1 MFPTAQD
8 HEPPDTTE
16 LPKPAASSGWVLEF
30 GSASGSVRVS
40 VSVGQSMW
48 VGSSASAEVTLDD
61 RSVSSRHCRVEATES
76 GLVIEDAGSKNG
88 LLVGGARVPRATL
101 RAGSAAFVVGST
113 SVSVE
118 PEGESPLPHDTRRIP
133 GLVGDSAPMLRL
145 AEEIWRIAPYRVPVL
160 IQGES
165 GTGKDLVARALHQ
178 LADRSGQFVPVN
190 AAAIPESLADAEL
203 FGHQKGAFTGALYNR
218 PGAFEQAD
226 RGTLFLDE
234 VAELSPALQVRLL
247 RVVEDGRVRPIGAR
261 QERQMQV
268 RIVSATWA
276 DLEERV
282 RSGRFR
288 EDLLH
293 RLATVVLSVPP
304 LRDRKSDIAMLAKCL
319 LARFEGELGPRA
331 LSPRFLARLVEY
343 DWPGNVRQLSSVLY
357 RAALRSNGSLLEPQ
371 HLELG
376 RVGTRRTPNALL
388 KPSEARELYEQHGKN
403 ISAAARAAR
412 VPRSTFRGWLE
423 RWRAEHEHPAPRAPD
438 ASVKTDR

>member
-1 MFPTAQD
+1 MLSNLPDPPPSDTA
-8 HEPPDTTE
+8 E
-16 LPKPAASSGWVLEF
+16 LPNPAASSGWVLEF
-30 GSASGSVRVS
+30 GTPTRSLRVS
-40 VSVGQSMW
+40 LSLGQSLWVGQ
-48 VGSSASAEVTLDD
+48 SASAEVTLED
-61 RSVSSRHCRVEATES
+61 RSVSARHCRIAATEA

-88 LLVGGARVPRATL
+88 VILGGARVPRAVL
-101 RAGSAAFVVGST
+101 RTGSTAFVIGST
-113 SVSVE
+113 SVAIE
-118 PEGESPLPHDTRRIP
+118 PERSDDVPAKARRVP
-133 GLVGDSAPMLRL
+133 GLVGQSAPMQRL
-145 AEEIWRIAPYRVPVL
+145 SEEIFQVAPFRVPVL

-178 LADRSGQFVPVN
+178 LAERSGQFIAVN

-234 VAELSPALQVRLL
+234 VAELSPALQGRLL

-261 QERQMQV
+261 QEKQVEV

-276 DLEERV
+276 DLDQYASV
-282 RSGRFR
+282 GRFR

-293 RLATVVLSVPP
+293 RLATIVLRVPP
-304 LRDRKSDIAMLAKCL
+304 LRERKSDIPMLCKCL
-319 LARFEGELGPRA
+319 LERFERELGQRS

-343 DWPGNVRQLSSVLY
+343 EWPGNVRELSSVLY
-357 RAALRSNGSLLEPQ
+357 RAALRSGGSVLEPQ

-376 RVGTRRTPNALL
+376 RAASRRTPSAFLT
-388 KPSEARELYEQHGKN
+388 PSDARDLYERHGKN

-423 RWRAEHEHPAPRAPD
+423 RWRTAQERGSHQN
-438 ASVKTDR
+438 